1 MLLFMGQGSQYV
13 GMGKD
18 VYENYDYSNKVFK
31 QVDEALSEYI
41 KDDLKTLGYSSL
53 SNLIFQGTEEHLK
66 VSKYTQPALMT
77 VSIATYLA
85 MVEEYGEKL
94 TELNIHGVAG
104 HSLGEYSALCVAG
117 CLNVKETAVILY
129 KRGLAMTTNCV
140 KDNTGM
146 LAVLGCDIDNINRT
160 IKEINAKCLVVANV
174 NSPSQIVVSGFLD
187 DIKNFEVAIK
197 PYAKRLVLLP
207 VSGAF
212 HSPLMQQAEDDI
224 LNNICNLNIK
234 DAKYKIMQDYSSSFS
249 STGVEIKE
257 NLKKQIT
264 SPVNWTKMIQNA
276 IDDGFDTFIEVGAK
290 NVLTNLIKKISP
302 DVKAIN
308 IETKEDIKTKLFS

>member
-1 MLLFMGQGSQYV
+1 MLVFMGQGSQYV

-18 VYENYDYSNKVFK
+18 VFENYEYSNKVFK
-31 QVDEALSEYI
+31 QVDEVLDKYI
-41 KDDLKTLGYSSL
+41 HDDLKTLGYNSL
-53 SNLIFQGTEEHLK
+53 SDLIFQGTEEHLK
-66 VSKYTQPALMT
+66 ISEYTQPALMT
-77 VSIATYLA
+77 VSVATYLA

-94 TELNIHGVAG
+94 ADLNIQGVAG

-117 CLNVKETAVILY
+117 SLNVKDTAVIIH
-129 KRGLAMTTNCV
+129 KRGLAMTNCV

-146 LAVLGCDIDNINRT
+146 LAVLGCEIDDINKT
-160 IKEINAKCLVVANV
+160 IQEINAKCLVVANI

-187 DIKNFEVAIK
+187 DIKTFEVAIK
-197 PYAKRLVLLP
+197 PYAKRVVLLP

-212 HSPLMQQAEDDI
+212 HSPLMRQAEEDI
-224 LNNICNLNIK
+224 LNDICNLNIK
-234 DAKYKIMQDYSSSFS
+234 DAKYKIMQDYSSAFS
-249 STGVEIKE
+249 LNGDDIKE

-264 SPVNWTKMIQNA
+264 SPVNWVKMIQNA

-290 NVLTNLIKKISP
+290 NVLTNLIKKISS

-308 IETKEDIKTKLFS
+308 IETKDDIKTKLFS

>member
-1 MLLFMGQGSQYV
+1 MLVFMGQGSQYI

-18 VYENYDYSNKVFK
+18 VYDNYEYSNKVFK
-31 QVDEALSEYI
+31 QVDEVLSEYAL
-41 KDDLKTLGYSSL
+41 DDLKSLGYSSF

-77 VSIATYLA
+77 VSVATYLA

-94 TELNIHGVAG
+94 AELNIQGVAG

-117 CLNVKETAVILY
+117 GLNVKDTAVILY
-129 KRGLAMTTNCV
+129 KRGLAMTNCV
-140 KDNTGM
+140 KNNTGM
-146 LAVLGCDIDNINRT
+146 LAVLGGNIDDITRT
-160 IKEINAKCLVVANV
+160 IKEINAKCLVVANI

-187 DIKNFEVAIK
+187 DIKNFEIAIK

-212 HSPLMQQAEDDI
+212 HCPLMQQAEDDI
-224 LNNICNLNIK
+224 FDDVCNLNIK
-234 DAKYKIMQDYSSSFS
+234 DTKYKIMQDYSSSFS
-249 STGVEIKE
+249 STGEDIKE

-264 SPVNWTKMIQNA
+264 SPVNWVKMIQNA